1 MNRRSAIA
9 FGVVAALLAGCST
22 LNKLNPFSPSAPK
35 IKAAELTPIQAS
47 DELAVLWQAN
57 VGAAGDYVF
66 TPAVVGDSV
75 YAAGH
80 DGALARFDGGREVWR
95 ISAGQK
101 LAGGVGADERVV
113 AVGTPKGEVLA
124 FDAATGK
131 PLWQAR
137 VSSEVLAAPAVGDGL
152 VVVRSGDARIAGLDA
167 ADGKRRWIYQRATPA
182 LTLRSN
188 VGVLFAEH
196 VVVAG
201 FPGGKLVA
209 INSKNGAAVWE
220 VAVALPK
227 GATELERV
235 ADITSSPVVDGKE
248 ICAAAFQGRVACFDI
263 ASGNQRWARD
273 LSSSAGLDMD
283 RKHVYVTDDKGA
295 VHAFSRESG
304 ASVWK
309 QDKLSMRGLTRPIV
323 VGRRVAVAD
332 FQGIV
337 HVLNADDG
345 NFTVRAAT
353 DGSAVLAEPRAVKGG
368 FVVQTQKGGVVALGG
383 R

>member
-1 MNRRSAIA
+1 MSRRTVASI
-9 FGVVAALLAGCST
+9 GIVAALLAGCAM
-22 LNKLNPFSPSAPK
+22 LDKLNPFSSSGPK
-35 IKAAELTPIQAS
+35 IKAAELAPIQATDS
-47 DELAVLWQAN
+47 FAVLWQAN

-80 DGALARFDGGREVWR
+80 DGTLARFDAGREVWR
-95 ISAGQK
+95 VSVGQK

-137 VSSEVLAAPAVGDGL
+137 VSSEVLAAPALGAGL
-152 VVVRSGDARIAGLDA
+152 VVVRSGDARVVGLDA

-188 VGVLFAEH
+188 VGVLFTER

-209 INSKNGAAVWE
+209 LNSKNGAAIWE
-220 VAVALPK
+220 VTVALPK

-235 ADITSSPVVDGKE
+235 ADITSSPVVAGKE

-263 ASGNQRWARD
+263 ASGNQLWARD
-273 LSSSAGLDMD
+273 ISSSAGLDID
-283 RKHVYVTDDKGA
+283 DKHVYVSDDKGA
-295 VHAFSRESG
+295 VHALSRESG
-304 ASVWK
+304 ASIWK
-309 QDKLSMRGLTRPIV
+309 QDKLAMRGLTRPISL
-323 VGRRVAVAD
+323 GRRVAVAD
-332 FQGIV
+332 FQGV
-337 HVLNADDG
+337 AHLLNTDDG
-345 NFTVRAAT
+345 SFTARVAT
-353 DGSAVLAEPRAVKGG
+353 DGSAVVAEPQLVKGG
-368 FVVQTQKGGVVALGG
+368 FVVQTQKGSVVALGS